1 MLEVQKDITEKITA
15 VDPRIELIAVEKA
28 GPEAL
33 RIYVD
38 HPDGVDLGVCERV
51 NSALSDLSDDWAIEV
66 SSPGLD
72 RLLTKPDHYRRFLGS
87 RVKVRTSEPIDGRKT
102 FNGRL
107 QAADERA
114 VSVADEQGPV
124 EIPLAVVHRS
134 NLVPEFSEVSQ

>member
-1 MLEVQKDITEKITA
+1 MLELEKDITEKITA

-107 QAADERA
+107 QAADEGA
-114 VSVADEQGPV
+114 VNVADEKGLV

>member
-1 MLEVQKDITEKITA
+1 VSELEIDITEKIAA
-15 VDPRIELIAVEKA
+15 VDSRIELIAVEKA

-38 HPDGVDLGVCERV
+38 HPDGVDLGLCERV
-51 NSALSDLSDDWAIEV
+51 SGGLSELTDRWALEV

-72 RLLTKPDHYRRFLGS
+72 RPLTKPDHYRRFIGS
-87 RVKVRTSEPIDGRKT
+87 KVRVRTSEPVDGRKT
-102 FNGRL
+102 FTGRL
-107 QAADERA
+107 QAADEHA
-114 VSVADEQGPV
+114 VSIAVERGPV

>member
-1 MLEVQKDITEKITA
+1 MLELEKDITEKITA

>member
-1 MLEVQKDITEKITA
+1 MLELEKDITEKITA

-87 RVKVRTSEPIDGRKT
+87 RVRVRTSEPIDGRKT

>member
-1 MLEVQKDITEKITA
+1 VLELEKDITEKITA